1 MILCGSI
8 GDGRGVGSMGLL
20 KGNLSERVVNPSL
33 SSVDRVDYV
42 FSG

>member
-8 GDGRGVGSMGLL
+8 GGGRGVGSMGLL
-20 KGNLSERVVNPSL
+20 KGNLSDRAVNPGL